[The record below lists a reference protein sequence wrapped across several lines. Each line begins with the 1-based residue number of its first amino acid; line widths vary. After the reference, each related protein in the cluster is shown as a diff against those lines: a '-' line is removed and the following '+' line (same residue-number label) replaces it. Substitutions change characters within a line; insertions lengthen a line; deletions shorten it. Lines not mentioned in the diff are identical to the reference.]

1 MKLKVVL
8 QNIDLLHFRC
18 FEKLFVRLHPQL
30 NVIIGVNGAG
40 KTALLEAMS
49 GLLQPL
55 VARIRSEGS
64 VESIEGFG
72 QKDIKNDRIEAVNTL
87 WAEVFIEENNE
98 RIDSQE
104 ISWFGTLNRESYE
117 VDNRE
122 EEEDSDR
129 KEERDFLN
137 LENVIK
143 SINEKLLDK
152 KPVSL
157 PVLVYY
163 PCETADD
170 VSVLPNGAGRN
181 APSFDIF
188 TTYKNALNRRAFD
201 YKEFARWFKWQ
212 ELVAR
217 ESGEEGLVKVVEAA
231 ILQAISDG
239 QGNFQRLHTRYKN
252 RPEGELVLSKNGLE
266 VIVDQLSSGERML
279 FGLVGDL
286 ARRLALANP
295 GAEEPLKGSGVVLID
310 EIDLHL
316 HPRWQRLILF
326 KLRNI
331 FPNIQFIVTTHSPQV
346 LQYVRPEHIILLD
359 NGTIVEDNVRTLG
372 KNSDLILREAFS
384 VNRYSEEI
392 PEIHEVRAKVRRCFD
407 LIDDENFKE
416 AEHQLKDLED
426 ILGPDDPDIVEL
438 RTLFSL
444 TAQGYDE

>member
-1 MKLKVVL
+1 MKLKVNL
-8 QNIDLLHFRC
+8 QHIETKHFRC
-18 FEKLFVRLHPQL
+18 FDGVFVKLHPQL
-30 NVIIGVNGAG
+30 NVIIGINGAG
-40 KTALLEAMS
+40 KTALLEAIA

-64 VESIEGFG
+64 AEAISGFG
-72 QKDIKNDRIEAVNTL
+72 QKDIKNDSIEAINTI
-87 WAEVFIEENNE
+87 WAEVRIEDVE
-98 RIDSQE
+98 DGPYSQE
-104 ISWFGTLNRESYE
+104 LSWFGTLNKEGYE
-117 VDNRE
+117 VDNKDE
-122 EEEDSDR
+122 Q
-129 KEERDFLN
+129 DFLI
-137 LENVIK
+137 LDNVIRVL
-143 SINEKLLDK
+143 NEKLLDRD
-152 KPVSL
+152 VASL
-157 PVLVYY
+157 PVFVYY

-170 VSVLPNGAGRN
+170 SLARPNGADMDDT
-181 APSFDIF
+181 SFDIF

-217 ESGEEGLVKVVEAA
+217 ESGKEGLVKVVEAA
-231 ILQAISDG
+231 ILQVISDG

-286 ARRLALANP
+286 ARRLVVANP
-295 GAEEPLKGSGVVLID
+295 GADEPLKGSGVVLID

-316 HPRWQRLILF
+316 HPRWQRLVLF

-331 FPNIQFIVTTHSPQV
+331 FPNVQFIVTTHSPQV
-346 LQYVRPEHIILLD
+346 LQYVKPEHIILLD
-359 NGTIVEDNVRTLG
+359 NGQVVEDKIRTLG
-372 KNSDLILREAFS
+372 KDSDLILREAFS

-407 LIDDENFKE
+407 LIDDEAFRE
-416 AEHQLKDLED
+416 AEKLLKELEEL
-426 ILGPDDPDIVEL
+426 LGGNDPDIVEL

-444 TAQGYDE
+444 TAQGYA

>member
-1 MKLKVVL
+1 MVL
-8 QNIDLLHFRC
+8 
-18 FEKLFVRLHPQL
+18 EKAVR
-30 NVIIGVNGAG
+30 
-40 KTALLEAMS
+40 
-49 GLLQPL
+49 
-55 VARIRSEGS
+55 
-64 VESIEGFG
+64 
-72 QKDIKNDRIEAVNTL
+72 DI
-87 WAEVFIEENNE
+87 
-98 RIDSQE
+98 
-104 ISWFGTLNRESYE
+104 NREL
-117 VDNRE
+117 
-122 EEEDSDR
+122 R
-129 KEERDFLN
+129 KNIL
-137 LENVIK
+137 
-143 SINEKLLDK
+143 
-152 KPVSL
+152 VSL

-170 VSVLPNGAGRN
+170 VSARPNGAN
-181 APSFDIF
+181 ENESEFNIF

-217 ESGEEGLVKVVEAA
+217 ESGEEGMVKVVEAA
-231 ILQAISDG
+231 ILQVIGNG
-239 QGNFQRLHTRYKN
+239 QGSFQRLHTRYKN
-252 RPEGELVLSKNGLE
+252 KPEGELVLSKNGLE

-359 NGTIVEDNVRTLG
+359 NGTVVEDNVRTLG

-416 AEHQLKDLED
+416 AEPLLKELEEL
-426 ILGPDDPDIVEL
+426 LGTDDPDIVEL

-444 TAQGYDE
+444 TAQGHDE

>member
-1 MKLKVVL
+1 MKLKVSL
-8 QNIDLLHFRC
+8 QNIEIRHFRC
-18 FEKLFVRLHPQL
+18 FEELAVPLHPQL
-30 NVIIGVNGAG
+30 NVVIGVNGVG
-40 KTALLEAMS
+40 KTALLEAIA
-49 GLLQPL
+49 GILQPL
-55 VARIRSEGS
+55 VSRMRSEDTDKG
-64 VESIEGFG
+64 IEGFG
-72 QKDIKNDRIEAVNTL
+72 QRDIKNGRIDAGITL
-87 WAEVFIEENNE
+87 WAQLTAEGGKDGYASHEL
-98 RIDSQE
+98 
-104 ISWFGTLNRESYE
+104 SWTATLSKEGYAAESSKKRNLMVLEKAVRDINREL
-117 VDNRE
+117 
-122 EEEDSDR
+122 R
-129 KEERDFLN
+129 KNN
-137 LENVIK
+137 L
-143 SINEKLLDK
+143 
-152 KPVSL
+152 VSL

-170 VSVLPNGAGRN
+170 ASTRPNGTDENESG
-181 APSFDIF
+181 FDIF

-279 FGLVGDL
+279 FGLIGDL

-295 GAEEPLKGSGVVLID
+295 GVEEPLKGSGVVLID

-359 NGTIVEDNVRTLG
+359 NGTVVEDNVRTLG

-407 LIDDENFKE
+407 LIDDDNFKE
-416 AEHQLKDLED
+416 AGHLLKELEEL
-426 ILGPDDPDIVEL
+426 LGSNDPDIVEL

-444 TAQGYDE
+444 TAQGHDE